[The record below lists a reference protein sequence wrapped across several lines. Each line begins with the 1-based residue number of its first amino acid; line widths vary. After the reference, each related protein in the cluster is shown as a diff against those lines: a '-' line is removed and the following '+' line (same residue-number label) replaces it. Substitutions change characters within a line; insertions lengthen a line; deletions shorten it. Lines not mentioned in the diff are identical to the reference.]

1 MFAMP
6 AKLPLLNVRRD
17 GEAVGPDDEEDMD
30 AGEAVPATAA
40 GEAADGEEE
49 ETEAADGAAPLVE
62 ATDVALPGNGDHP
75 ARSLPAATTW
85 LKAGAAAA
93 E

>member
-17 GEAVGPDDEEDMD
+17 GEAVGPDDEEEEEA
-30 AGEAVPATAA
+30 AGEAVPAAAA

-49 ETEAADGAAPLVE
+49 ETEAAAALVE
-62 ATDVALPGNGDHP
+62 AANVALPGNGDQP